1 MSVKNKKI
9 LIIIGGGIAAYKS
22 LDLIRLLKKNSVEIK
37 IILTKSGK
45 EFVTPLSLTA
55 LAKAKIFEN
64 IFDKDSEAEIDHIAL
79 SRWADIIIVMPTTA
93 NFMSKL
99 SIGRA
104 EDLATTVLLASNKD
118 ILLIPAMNVR
128 MWLHKAT
135 QSNLRILQDFG
146 YLFIGPEKGEMA
158 CGEFGEGKMSSPRQ
172 IYAYLKNYFDKK
184 NTVKIKNYKALVTT
198 GPTREY
204 LDPIR
209 YISNE
214 SSGKQG
220 CEIAIA
226 LDRLGVKTTLITGPS
241 NFVLPKSIKVK
252 KIISANQ
259 MLDNVKKIMPVDL
272 AVCAAAV
279 SDLKPKEISKTKIKK
294 TNLNFKLINFIKN
307 NDILEYI
314 SKNNKH
320 RPRLVAGF
328 SAETENL
335 IKNSIKKMKDKNCDL
350 IFANDVS
357 KKGIGFNSDYNKV
370 SVIDNKGNIQSIPR
384 NKKSLIANKIAQILV
399 DKLIDDRN
407 IN

>member
-1 MSVKNKKI
+1 MNIKNKKI

-22 LDLIRLLKKNSVEIK
+22 LDLIRLLKKNKVEIK

-45 EFVTPLSLTA
+45 EFVTPLSLAT
-55 LAKAKIFEN
+55 LTKAKIFEN
-64 IFDKDSEAEIDHIAL
+64 IFDKGLEAEIDHIAL

-118 ILLIPAMNVR
+118 ILLVPAMNVR

-135 QSNLRILQDFG
+135 QANLRILQDFG

-172 IYAYLKNYFDKK
+172 IYTYLKNYFDKK

-198 GPTREY
+198 GPTKEY
-204 LDPIR
+204 LDPVR

-241 NFVLPKSIKVK
+241 DFVLPKSIKVK
-252 KIISANQ
+252 KIISADQ
-259 MLDNVKKIMPVDL
+259 MLDNVKKTMPVDL

-279 SDLKPKEISKTKIKK
+279 SDLKPKERSKTKIKK
-294 TNLNFKLINFIKN
+294 TDFNFKSINFIKN

-357 KKGIGFNSDYNKV
+357 KKGIGFNSDYNEV
-370 SVIDNKGNIQSIPR
+370 SVIDNKGKIQTIPK
-384 NKKSLIANKIAQILV
+384 NKKSSIANKIAQILV